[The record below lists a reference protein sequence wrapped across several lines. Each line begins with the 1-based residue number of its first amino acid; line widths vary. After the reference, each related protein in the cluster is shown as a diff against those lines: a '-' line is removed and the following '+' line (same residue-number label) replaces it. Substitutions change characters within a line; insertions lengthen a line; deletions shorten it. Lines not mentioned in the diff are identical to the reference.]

1 MLYAKLATVSAE
13 KFPANFGL
21 TRCCMSRHV
30 RAGLACKAN
39 AQIPAA
45 MGALADVPVCE
56 DVHSRS
62 GRRSPSWDRYYKNK
76 FPPETFLIKFHPQ
89 IYSENNRYKFTL
101 VYFTAIW

>member
-56 DVHSRS
+56 DV
-62 GRRSPSWDRYYKNK
+62 RYYKNK